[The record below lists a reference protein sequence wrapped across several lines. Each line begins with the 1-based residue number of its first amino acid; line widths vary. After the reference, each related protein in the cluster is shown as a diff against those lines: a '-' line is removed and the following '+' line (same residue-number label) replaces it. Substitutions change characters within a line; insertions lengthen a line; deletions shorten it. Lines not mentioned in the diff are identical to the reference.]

1 MCFGSAQPATRSPA
15 ATPAP
20 TANPLLPQADPTTA
34 VWSERRRNQNRVQD
48 PNAGAGQTMAPAPG
62 ATANDNGP
70 TTALKKLMGA

>member
-1 MCFGSAQPATRSPA
+1 MCFGGGGSSQPA
-15 ATPAP
+15 ATPAAQP

-34 VWSERRRNQNRVQD
+34 VWNDRRRNQNRVGD
-48 PNAGAGQTMAPAPG
+48 PNAGVGTMTPAPG